1 MSTTKFEALTA
12 SQDFFHA
19 VEWALTRMGFAERLS
34 SAELSR
40 FLGLPC
46 ARSVNY
52 FAELTGCR
60 ATRLNLRKAELLEF
74 SSSDGALIGRGNQSW
89 FAITGNRI
97 CRIYKGE
104 EKVKRLSA
112 SELENFLNDD
122 QETLEVHCLEPELG
136 LETLASSKNEKLSP
150 KKRLWLFAV
159 KEKSKLLVL
168 VAYSIAVGVLSLA
181 VPVAIQ
187 FLVNTIAFGSL
198 LQPLVVLSVML
209 FAVLSFAGAL
219 QLVQWYAVE
228 VLQRRIFVRVT
239 EDFARRIPKVSRA
252 LPDHYDL
259 QELTNRFFDTV
270 NMQKASSKLV
280 LDALGLTLQTLVG
293 LILLAFYHPLLL
305 AFDVLLILSFAVIFL
320 LGRGAVD
327 SAVTE
332 SNAKYRVAAWLENL
346 AEAKHLFVSQDARSL
361 AGFKADALLREYL
374 RARKI
379 HFAVVLRQLIGGVV
393 IQVGSMV
400 ALLGLGG
407 WLVIE
412 GELTLGQLVAAEIVV
427 GIVVVGFSKL
437 GKHLESYYDLL
448 ASADKIGKVLDL
460 PLESSDKGVDSES
473 GFSLLEKGLHFESAK
488 GAELSLDPLR
498 LRSGDL
504 VLVEA
509 ENAEALR
516 AAFDELSKLYFC
528 TSDRSPEKCRAF
540 HSRPTDCFRGSIF
553 ENLRSVSVELTEE
566 LAWELLDAVYL
577 SRRVAEFEDG
587 IHTLIHP
594 TTSKFTQ
601 GEIARLCL
609 AKVMIAREPVVLLD
623 NSLDVL
629 GLPAENARAL
639 SSRIFNT
646 LEDRVTFLSSTE
658 GFEQV
663 NHRVSVKRKSLKV
676 SV

>member
-1 MSTTKFEALTA
+1 MSATKFEALTA

-19 VEWALTRMGFAERLS
+19 VEWALTRMGYAARLS
-34 SAELSR
+34 SAEPSR
-40 FLGLPC
+40 YLGLPC

-60 ATRLNLRKAELLEF
+60 ATQFNLSRDELLQF
-74 SSSDGALIGRGNQSW
+74 SSSDGAIIGRGTQEW
-89 FAITGNRI
+89 FAITKDRI
-97 CRIYKGE
+97 CRIHKGE
-104 EKVKRLSA
+104 EKVKKLKA
-112 SELENFLNDD
+112 AELDALFESKG
-122 QETLEVHCLEPELG
+122 ETLEVYCLEPELG
-136 LETLASSKNEKLSP
+136 LESLASSKNEKLSP
-150 KKRLWLFAV
+150 KRRLWLFAV
-159 KEKSKLLVL
+159 KERSKLLVL
-168 VAYSIAVGVLSLA
+168 IAYSIAVGVLSLA

-239 EDFARRIPKVSRA
+239 EDFARRIPRVSRF

-270 NMQKASSKLV
+270 NIQKASSKLV
-280 LDALGLTLQTLVG
+280 LDALGLLLQTLVG
-293 LILLAFYHPLLL
+293 LLLLAFYHPLLL
-305 AFDVLLILSFAVIFL
+305 AFDILLILSFAVIFL

-327 SAVTE
+327 SAVAE

-346 AEAKHLFVSQDARSL
+346 AEAKHLFASIDARSL
-361 AGFKADALLREYL
+361 AGLKADALLREYL

-393 IQVGSMV
+393 IQVAAMV

-448 ASADKIGKVLDL
+448 ASTEKIGKVLDL
-460 PLESSDKGVDSES
+460 PLENSNKGIDSES
-473 GFSLLEKGLHFESAK
+473 GFSLLERGLNFKSAK
-488 GAELSLDPLR
+488 GVELSIEPLDLNT
-498 LRSGDL
+498 GDM

-509 ENAEALR
+509 ENTEALN
-516 AAFDELSKLYFC
+516 AAFDQLSDLYFC
-528 TSDRSPEKCRAF
+528 TSDRSPEKCKGF
-540 HSRPTDCFRGSIF
+540 HSKPGDCFRGSIF
-553 ENLRSVSVELTEE
+553 ENLRSVDVELSEE
-566 LAWELLDAVYL
+566 QAWELLDAVFL
-577 SRRVAEFEDG
+577 HRRVAEFEEG
-587 IHTLIHP
+587 IHSLIHP
-594 TTSKFTQ
+594 TTAKFTE
-601 GEIARLCL
+601 GEMARFCL
-609 AKVMIAREPVVLLD
+609 AKVMLAREPVVLLE
-623 NSLDVL
+623 NSFDHL
-629 GLPAENARAL
+629 GLEEGDRKVL
-639 SSRIFNT
+639 LTRTFTT
-646 LEDRVTFLSSTE
+646 LENRVTFLSAAK
-658 GFEQV
+658 GLEQA
-663 NHRVSVKRKSLKV
+663 NRRIQVKRAASQGQV
-676 SV
+676 